1 MTDITLTTMRRQRPR
16 GTITQDAVIN
26 AALTIVDRD
35 RVEGLTIRA
44 VAREVG
50 APPMSLYSHFVNKDE
65 LLDLM
70 YGAIIRRLY
79 PDHGHTTWREELL
92 ALCRHI
98 RAVLLEHP
106 HWTELLAR
114 GTTPLDVPVRERIL
128 AMMVAE
134 GMTPERAWK
143 ALSGAALSSTGF
155 VLAELTMRGQNGTSS
170 IEQRY
175 ERLREWSQTATD
187 VPVTTAAVAPNFDL
201 DAVFTF
207 TLRALV
213 DGISTEPAPPAAEA
227 APNGGS

>member
-1 MTDITLTTMRRQRPR
+1 MGVITLRTMRRQRPR
-16 GTITQDAVIN
+16 GTITQDAVIG
-26 AALTIVDRD
+26 AALAIVDRD

-50 APPMSLYSHFVNKDE
+50 APPMSLYSHFVNKE
-65 LLDLM
+65 QLLDLM
-70 YGAIIRRLY
+70 YGEIVRRLY
-79 PDHGHTTWREELL
+79 PDHGTTTWQSELL

-98 RAVLLEHP
+98 RTVLLEHP

-134 GMTPERAWK
+134 GMSPDLAWT

-155 VLAELTMRGQNGTSS
+155 VLAELTMRGQNGVSS

-175 ERLREWSQTATD
+175 ERLREWSQTAPDAPT
-187 VPVTTAAVAPNFDL
+187 TTAAIAPDRAFDL
-201 DAVFTF
+201 DAVFAF
-207 TLRALV
+207 MLRSLV
-213 DGISTEPAPPAAEA
+213 EGISTRPAPAAE
-227 APNGGS
+227 N

>member
-1 MTDITLTTMRRQRPR
+1 MRRQRPR
-16 GTITQDAVIN
+16 GTITQEAVVN
-26 AALTIVDRD
+26 AALAIVDRD

-50 APPMSLYSHFVNKDE
+50 APPMSLYSHFVNKE
-65 LLDLM
+65 QLLDLM
-70 YGAIIRRLY
+70 YGEIVRRLY
-79 PDHGHTTWREELL
+79 PDQGNASWQSELL

-134 GMTPERAWK
+134 GMTPELAWT

-155 VLAELTMRGQNGTSS
+155 VLAELTMRSQNGASS
-170 IEQRY
+170 IEQRH
-175 ERLREWSQTATD
+175 EALRERTQPAVD
-187 VPVTTAAVAPNFDL
+187 APVPPAAVAPSFDL
-201 DAVFTF
+201 DAVFAF

-213 DGISTEPAPPAAEA
+213 EGIAMIPAPAA
-227 APNGGS
+227 GT

>member
-1 MTDITLTTMRRQRPR
+1 MRRQRPR
-16 GTITQDAVIN
+16 GTITQEAVVN
-26 AALTIVDRD
+26 AALAIVDRD

-50 APPMSLYSHFVNKDE
+50 APPMSLYSHFVNKE
-65 LLDLM
+65 QLLDLM
-70 YGAIIRRLY
+70 YGEIVRRLY
-79 PDHGHTTWREELL
+79 PDQGNGSWQSELL

-114 GTTPLDVPVRERIL
+114 GTAPFDVPVRERIL

-134 GMTPERAWK
+134 GMTPDLAWT

-155 VLAELTMRGQNGTSS
+155 VLAELTMRSQNGASS

-175 ERLREWSQTATD
+175 ERLREWTQSAVD
-187 VPVTTAAVAPNFDL
+187 VPVTTAAVAPSFDL
-201 DAVFTF
+201 DAVFAF

-213 DGISTEPAPPAAEA
+213 EGIALLPEPAA
-227 APNGGS
+227 GT

>member
-1 MTDITLTTMRRQRPR
+1 MRRQRPR
-16 GTITQDAVIN
+16 GTITKEAVVN
-26 AALTIVDRD
+26 AALAIVDRD

-50 APPMSLYSHFVNKDE
+50 APPMSLYSHFVNKE
-65 LLDLM
+65 QLLDLM
-70 YGAIIRRLY
+70 YGEIVRRLY
-79 PDHGHTTWREELL
+79 PDQGNDSWQAELL

-134 GMTPERAWK
+134 GMTPDLAWT

-155 VLAELTMRGQNGTSS
+155 VLAELTMRSQNGASS
-170 IEQRY
+170 IEQGS
-175 ERLREWSQTATD
+175 ERPHESSQPAID
-187 VPVTTAAVAPNFDL
+187 APGAPAAVTPGFDL
-201 DAVFTF
+201 DAVFAF

-213 DGISTEPAPPAAEA
+213 EGIAMLPAPAA
-227 APNGGS
+227 GT

>member
-1 MTDITLTTMRRQRPR
+1 MGGITLKTMRRQRPR

-26 AALTIVDRD
+26 AALAIVDRD

-50 APPMSLYSHFVNKDE
+50 APPMSLYSHFVNKE
-65 LLDLM
+65 QLLDLM
-70 YGAIIRRLY
+70 YGEIVRRLY
-79 PDHGHTTWREELL
+79 PDQGNGSWQDELL

-134 GMTPERAWK
+134 GMTPDLAWT

-155 VLAELTMRGQNGTSS
+155 VLAELTMRSRNGVSS
-170 IEQRY
+170 LEQRY
-175 ERLREWSQTATD
+175 APPREWRQPELDA
-187 VPVTTAAVAPNFDL
+187 PVMAAAVLPRFDA
-201 DAVFTF
+201 DAVFAF

-213 DGISTEPAPPAAEA
+213 EGIAMLPAPAT
-227 APNGGS
+227 GT